1 MGFMAGMGGGRGQG
15 GNYVDLDAPRN
26 NRAVLDYGDL

>member
-1 MGFMAGMGGGRGQG
+1 MMGGGVTGLRASNAG
-15 GNYVDLDAPRN
+15 YVDLDNPRN